1 MRAIVRI
8 LACATYLFVIASC
21 RSGNFSDTDCTVTGN
36 PAAFLKTDEQKS
48 MLNSLRDVADG
59 HLYSID
65 YSADYLL
72 SELMEN
78 GGAKSSE
85 QLMAKVFG
93 MMLSL
98 PERGAVSQGEFGCSG
113 FCVKSPDGDVLVGR
127 NFDYKFNS
135 AANLLVRDLA
145 SDGHAS
151 IGIAALPF
159 LNDEL
164 YKAGALSDGTTDLSI
179 PAVSSVYC
187 CMDGMND
194 QGLFIAVL
202 SLRDGG
208 SVQHDTAKANI
219 IPSLAIRIILDRCS
233 STDQALDV
241 FRNHNFFAD
250 GDNPTRNYH
259 FLIADAG
266 GKSAVVEYYR
276 PGEEIPVAYPGAKD
290 WTMNILDT
298 DHVTN
303 FYLTEG
309 WQNIGVGHDRYD
321 IIHATLEFRNRV
333 MTESECME
341 LLKAVHTDLNPAE
354 VTSNTQWSVVYNLTK
369 KTASVCVN
377 KDYATLC
384 HFSL

>member
-8 LACATYLFVIASC
+8 LAYATYLVVIASC
-21 RSGNFSDTDCTVTGN
+21 HSGNFSDTDCTVTGN
-36 PAAFLKTDEQKS
+36 PAAFLKTDEQRS
-48 MLNSLRDVADG
+48 MINSLRDIADG

-65 YSADYLL
+65 YSADYMLT
-72 SELMEN
+72 ELMKN

-113 FCVKSPDGDVLVGR
+113 FCVKSPDGDILVGR
-127 NFDYKFNS
+127 NFDYKFSS

-145 SDGHAS
+145 SEGHVS

-159 LNDEL
+159 LDDEL

-219 IPSLAIRIILDRCS
+219 VPSLAIRIILDRCS
-233 STDQALDV
+233 SVDQALDV
-241 FRNHNFFAD
+241 FRTHNFFAD

-276 PGEEIPVAYPGAKD
+276 PGEEIPVADPGAKD

-309 WQNIGVGHDRYD
+309 WQDIGVGHDRYD
-321 IIHATLEFRNRV
+321 IIHATLESKNRV

-341 LLKAVHTDLNPAE
+341 LLKAVHTDLNPTE

-369 KTASVCVN
+369 RTASICVN
-377 KDYATLC
+377 KDYAAVC